1 MLSFEAQG
9 VANSL
14 HSEHSLARSSSGVSF
29 GAFVLLKRV
38 NSVPE
43 QACHF
48 ATQVSLK
55 SAENAKAFA
64 HSYARML
71 S

>member
-14 HSEHSLARSSSGVSF
+14 HSEHSLTRSSSGVSF

-48 ATQVSLK
+48 ATQV
-55 SAENAKAFA
+55 
-64 HSYARML
+64 YR
-71 S
+71 